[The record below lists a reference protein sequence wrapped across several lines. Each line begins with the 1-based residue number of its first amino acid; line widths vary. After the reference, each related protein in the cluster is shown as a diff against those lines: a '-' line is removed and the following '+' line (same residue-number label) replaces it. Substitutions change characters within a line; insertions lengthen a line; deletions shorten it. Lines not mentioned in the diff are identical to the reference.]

1 MWRKVMTAR
10 PPKSA
15 REIEAARRAESTIR
29 PPPDLELEDE
39 PATIVQPLRWPEP
52 PKDLAERLHAVRT
65 DGIGLSRS
73 VVAPPRPRR
82 GWLLRGLVVA
92 AILGA
97 GIRLVAV
104 RSLHRAAKPAALAR
118 PEPVAAVVSAAVPPP
133 AARPPEVALPTPR
146 PTSTKP
152 PIDVTSLPK
161 AAPSSPTRPAPR
173 RIVKPPARTSAPAP
187 APEPDPGLRI
197 DETSYDD
204 ASGAKGR
211 TSAKNENP
219 Y

>member
-15 REIEAARRAESTIR
+15 RDIEAARRAESTIR

-52 PKDLAERLHAVRT
+52 PRDLAERLHAVQT

-104 RSLHRAAKPAALAR
+104 RSLHRATKPAALAR
-118 PEPVAAVVSAAVPPP
+118 PEPVAAAVSAAVPAPS
-133 AARPPEVALPTPR
+133 ARAPEAALPTPR

-161 AAPSSPTRPAPR
+161 AAPSSPPTRPAPR

-187 APEPDPGLRI
+187 DPGPRI
-197 DETSYDD
+197 DENSYDD
-204 ASGAKGR
+204 PAGAKER
-211 TSAKNENP
+211 TSAKSENS